1 MKIKDNIS
9 RVWMRLCLV
18 LSIFTGFA
26 SCNDLENAGTVC
38 GNRFS
43 LGNAGLNWLLSSRL
57 SLSKPVETCRN
68 QPKLNASEKL
78 PTEGCRLKTTSPLPP
93 TFSYRYVMLK
103 KTFTFAH
110 SNT

>member
-1 MKIKDNIS
+1 MKIKDNVS

-57 SLSKPVETCRN
+57 SLSKPVETR
-68 QPKLNASEKL
+68 PKLNASKKL
-78 PTEGCRLKTTSPLPP
+78 LTEGCRLKIASSLPP
-93 TFSYRYVMLK
+93 TFSYKPVTSK
-103 KTFTFAH
+103 KTFKFAQ